1 MMPEGKCHGE
11 NVKEPIQCGTKR
23 VLNDHRPTVF
33 FNNFKISKEV
43 GIVAL

>member
-23 VLNDHRPTVF
+23 VLNDHTVS